1 MNTKY
6 LITIVDYRVEEDN
19 YSEGCT
25 GNILTDGWYGT
36 KRFVVSS
43 KEELIKELSG
53 HLCCREEDAASL
65 EILEDNQYSLSWL
78 VDKDEVPASES
89 QIERWKN
96 GEMNLY
102 CADAYIL
109 IDKITPLNSLEE
121 MKEK

>member
-19 YSEGCT
+19 FSEGCT
-25 GNILTDGWYGT
+25 GNIISDGWYGT

-43 KEELIKELSG
+43 KEELIKELSS
-53 HLCCREEDAASL
+53 LLYCREEDAASL
-65 EILEDNQYSLSWL
+65 ENLEDNQYSLSWL
-78 VDKDEVPASES
+78 VNKDELPPYES
-89 QIERWKN
+89 QIEQWKN
-96 GEMNLY
+96 GDINLY